1 MTKQNKT
8 KQKIDIKTYEHTKA
22 TSKAP
27 YGTVTQKMTAWFVPK
42 NGTNKSERDILAS
55 KVKFVVSDSSDWN
68 REVYK
73 DD

>member
-1 MTKQNKT
+1 
-8 KQKIDIKTYEHTKA
+8 
-22 TSKAP
+22 
-27 YGTVTQKMTAWFVPK
+27 MTAWFVPK